1 MKYIMHINITLQNYF
16 LAAVAGFFNQPG
28 AQNPSDVKLFRVNNH
43 SIKSD
48 VTQ

>member
-1 MKYIMHINITLQNYF
+1 MKYIMHINITLQNDF
-16 LAAVAGFFNQPG
+16 LAADAGFFNQPG
-28 AQNPSDVKLFRVNNH
+28 AQNPSDVNLFRVNNH